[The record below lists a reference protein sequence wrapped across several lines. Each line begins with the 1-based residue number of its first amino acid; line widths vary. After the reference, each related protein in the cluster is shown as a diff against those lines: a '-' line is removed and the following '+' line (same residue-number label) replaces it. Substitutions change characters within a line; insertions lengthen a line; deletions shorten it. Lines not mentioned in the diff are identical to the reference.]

1 MYFGSQFQED
11 KIRQGGEDMAAGKGG
26 MLAGAGAGSTL
37 LKQRVDRRQAS
48 YKASRLALPD
58 VSTSSRNS
66 ATSWGLRLRMCNS
79 IGKHFKFN
87 PLQGV
92 TSKIYDVKLY

>member
-1 MYFGSQFQED
+1 MVHSFRKIKSVMEGRTRQQARAACWQEPVA
-11 KIRQGGEDMAAGKGG
+11 R
-26 MLAGAGAGSTL
+26 STL

-48 YKASRLALPD
+48 YKASRLALQD
-58 VSTSSRNS
+58 VATSSQNS

-92 TSKIYDVKLY
+92 TSKIYDIKLY